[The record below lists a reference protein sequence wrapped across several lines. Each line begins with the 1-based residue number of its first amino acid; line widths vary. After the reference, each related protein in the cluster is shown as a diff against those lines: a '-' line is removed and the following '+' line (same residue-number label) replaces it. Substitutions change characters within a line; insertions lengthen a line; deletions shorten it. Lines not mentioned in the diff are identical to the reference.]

1 MPATL
6 RHELARKS
14 IHVATVVVPLA
25 YARLGAPRA
34 LVAAALGF
42 LLLVALLVEVARA
55 RSARVGAAFARVVGA
70 MLREHER
77 GADGARARLSGAT
90 WMLLAFT
97 LAVLLF
103 PRDVAAAAMCAV
115 SLGDAAA
122 AVVGRA
128 VGRVRLVHG
137 KTLEGALACAAAT
150 AAGAL
155 LVARLAPA
163 ECLAAGV
170 CAALAELP
178 ARPFDDN
185 VRVALA
191 TGAGILLWRMTFS

>member
-14 IHVATVVVPLA
+14 IHVATVVVPIA
-25 YARLGAPRA
+25 YARGLSREVVLAG
-34 LVAAALGF
+34 LGF
-42 LLLVALLVEVARA
+42 LLLVALLVEVARV
-55 RSARVGAAFARVVGA
+55 RSARVGATFTRAVGA

-77 GADGARARLSGAT
+77 LRWSGAT
-90 WMLLAFT
+90 WMLLAFV
-97 LAVLLF
+97 LAALLF
-103 PRDVAAAAMCAV
+103 PRDAAVAAMCAV

-137 KTLEGALACAAAT
+137 KTLEGAAACAVAT
-150 AAGAL
+150 AAAAA
-155 LVARLAPA
+155 LVAGLPLGACVA
-163 ECLAAGV
+163 GGVAA
-170 CAALAELP
+170 AAAELP

-191 TGAGILLWRMTFS
+191 TGAGILLWRMMFY